1 MHGVFQLGTF
11 FYTKLAYL
19 VVVKTCYI
27 RLSIPVFGKTGSR
40 KKKNIFYC
48 TNQDIFTSNLL
59 SLIRDLEEN
68 KPPYD

>member
-1 MHGVFQLGTF
+1 MAFFNWGL

-19 VVVKTCYI
+19 VVDKTCYI

-40 KKKNIFYC
+40 KKEYLLLYQPTIF
-48 TNQDIFTSNLL
+48 SR
-59 SLIRDLEEN
+59 SIRCPLVRDVIEN